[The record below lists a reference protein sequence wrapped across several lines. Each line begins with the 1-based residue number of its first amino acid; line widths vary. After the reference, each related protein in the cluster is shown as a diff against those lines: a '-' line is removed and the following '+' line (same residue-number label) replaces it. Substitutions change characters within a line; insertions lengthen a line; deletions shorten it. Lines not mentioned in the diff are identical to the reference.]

1 MKIKTTV
8 RGGLSS
14 ASAVVSPALIANPR
28 RGCPTVITV
37 RPVLTTA
44 ILLA

>member
-8 RGGLSS
+8 RGGMMAINSPVPI
-14 ASAVVSPALIANPR
+14 VVNPR
-28 RGCPTVITV
+28 RGCGTGGIV

>member
-8 RGGLSS
+8 RGGLANATAV
-14 ASAVVSPALIANPR
+14 ASPVVIVNPR
-28 RGCPTVITV
+28 RGCPTVTTV

>member
-8 RGGLSS
+8 RGGM
-14 ASAVVSPALIANPR
+14 AAVAIRVPIIVNPR
-28 RGCPTVITV
+28 RTCGTGGIV